1 MRMRSMFLKIFLC
14 FWATGLLVALAAIL
28 TWNMQPE
35 MVIRRWRAAMGD
47 AVSMYAQSAAE
58 VYDRYGDDAL
68 RNYLYRMGGRSHIHG
83 ALLDDKGTPI
93 AGMAPPSA
101 MRLAQTAQ
109 QSGQLEFSVHGD
121 RAIAA
126 MRVIG
131 PSGRGYVLAAALPPG
146 PGGALGLGMRAFR
159 WGVSFVISGL
169 ICYLF
174 ALYLT
179 RPVLRL
185 RNASRQLATGNLAAR
200 ANPKMERRRDEL
212 GELVRDFNQMAER
225 IESLVTGQRQ
235 LLSDISHEL
244 RSPLARL
251 NVALGLARQRAGDPA
266 TPHLDR
272 IELEAERLNELIGR
286 ILSLARMQGASGPTE
301 KKRVN
306 LEELLGDVAADGEFE
321 AQEHD
326 CAVRLDM
333 ADGVGGCELMGSPD
347 QLRSALENIVRN
359 AIRYTEPGSEVSIS
373 ASCSAG
379 KAVIAVRDH
388 GPGVPEPELK
398 NLFLPFYRVAN
409 ARERQTGGTG
419 LGLAITE
426 RAVNLHGGSVR
437 ALNAQ
442 GGGLIVE
449 VRLPLASPAA
459 LPSPTHVSVG

>member
-1 MRMRSMFLKIFLC
+1 
-14 FWATGLLVALAAIL
+14 
-28 TWNMQPE
+28 
-35 MVIRRWRAAMGD
+35 
-47 AVSMYAQSAAE
+47 
-58 VYDRYGDDAL
+58 
-68 RNYLYRMGGRSHIHG
+68 
-83 ALLDDKGTPI
+83 
-93 AGMAPPSA
+93 
-101 MRLAQTAQ
+101 
-109 QSGQLEFSVHGD
+109 
-121 RAIAA
+121 
-126 MRVIG
+126 
-131 PSGRGYVLAAALPPG
+131 
-146 PGGALGLGMRAFR
+146 MRAFR

-212 GELVRDFNQMAER
+212 GDLVRDFNQMAER
-225 IESLVTGQRQ
+225 IESLVNGQRQ

-251 NVALGLARQRAGDPA
+251 NVGLGLARQRAGDAA

-286 ILSLARMQGASGPTE
+286 ILSLARMQSASGPTE

-306 LEELLGDVAADGEFE
+306 LDELLSDVAADGEFE

-326 CAVRLDM
+326 CEVRLHVSDE
-333 ADGVGGCELMGSPD
+333 ARECELMGSPD

-373 ASCSAG
+373 VNCSAG
-379 KAVIAVRDH
+379 TAIIAVRDH
-388 GPGVPEPELK
+388 GPGVPESELH
-398 NLFLPFYRVAN
+398 NLFRPFYRVAN

-426 RAVNLHGGSVR
+426 RAVDLHGGSVR
-437 ALNAQ
+437 ALNAS